1 MAPSAKTPMVLIAGS
16 LGSGKTTLLRHLV
29 ACAGDR
35 RIAILMNEFGEI
47 AIDSRVIEGKHIRM
61 TELAGGCVCCSL
73 TGEFEA
79 AVREI
84 IDVMRPELIVVET
97 TGVAEPDAVIFDV
110 EDNLPEVRLDSA
122 VVIADADGMVRFPD
136 LGYVTRSQFEVAGVI
151 LINKTDLVSE
161 DELTAVEARLRRVNP
176 DAAIFRTR
184 RCEVDVAL
192 LFGVEE
198 RRDRRRPQTSAHA
211 HHGPEVATF
220 AFCSDRPLDR
230 KRFEAIVEAMPPEV
244 YRAKGFLRC
253 PEGGFLFNFVAGRW
267 DLEPFAAERTEVV
280 FIGRGADATQAS
292 LLSQLHECEVRPPH
306 PPSPSPPQGG
316 KGGVFAV

>member
-1 MAPSAKTPMVLIAGS
+1 MKTPMVLIAGA

-29 ACAGDR
+29 ARAGDR
-35 RIAILMNEFGEI
+35 RVAILMNEFGEI

-73 TGEFEA
+73 AGEFEA

-84 IDVMRPELIVVET
+84 IEVVYPELIVVET

-110 EDNLPEVRLDSA
+110 EDNLPEVRLDSV

-136 LGYVTRSQFEVAGVI
+136 LGYVTRSQFEAADVI
-151 LINKTDLVSE
+151 LINKTDLVSG
-161 DELTAVEARLRRVNP
+161 DDLTDVEARLRRVNP
-176 DAAIFRTR
+176 DAAFFRTR

-198 RRDRRRPQTSAHA
+198 RRDRRRPQSPLPA
-211 HHGPEVATF
+211 HHETEVASF
-220 AFCSDRPLDR
+220 AFCTDRPLDR
-230 KRFEAIVEAMPPEV
+230 RRFEAVVKGLPPEV

-253 PEGGFLFNFVAGRW
+253 REGGFLFNFVAGRW
-267 DLEPFAAERTEVV
+267 DLEAFAAERTEIV
-280 FIGRGADATQAS
+280 FIGRGVEAAQAS
-292 LLSQLHECEVRPPH
+292 LLSQLQACEVPCPTV
-306 PPSPSPPQGG
+306 S
-316 KGGVFAV
+316 